1 MRKLILLLTFLI
13 CSVLSSQNIE
23 QKPIKSEEMS
33 LGFVN
38 DTLIMPV
45 LDEETKLYDSI
56 KRENKFSLIQLIIG
70 YKHQR
75 PHKNETYK
83 YNGLLSTFA
92 FNAVQ
97 GFNVTTGLSYLKE
110 RPADS
115 TYYEVGGLVNYGIA
129 ENKPRFSGYFSQ
141 LLNSENQSKI
151 TVSGGLTVH
160 QFGEDFPVKKIINS
174 LASSYFG
181 KNYAKFYQ
189 KDFIALHYQQSF
201 SEHFLGTFG
210 LEYAHRRTLFNHT
223 LRSPFVKRRIFTSN
237 NPIDSTNFEDAGF
250 ESNNIVKLKV
260 KTVVHF
266 NQNHQLPVVYFNI
279 ETGFA
284 SNLPKYNY
292 ALVGFSTLFQ
302 QSFETYGNLA
312 AFVNAGWF
320 INAQNI
326 AFMDYKHFYG
336 NETFIETTKNYL
348 QNFNLLPYYAYST
361 NKSFAEWH
369 AEYDF
374 NGFLTDA
381 VPHFGKLQWHL
392 ITGAHVLH
400 TYGQHTYYELSIGL
414 NNIGFKKFRPLR
426 VDFFQS
432 FNGFKTESGIIIGI
446 KILDV

>member
-1 MRKLILLLTFLI
+1 MHRLILLLTFLV
-13 CSVLSSQNIE
+13 CSTLSAQNIE
-23 QKPIKSEEMS
+23 QKNTKNEEMS
-33 LGFVN
+33 LELAN
-38 DTLIMPV
+38 DTLIMPSTTGD
-45 LDEETKLYDSI
+45 LNTNDTI
-56 KRENKFSLIQLIIG
+56 KNENRFSLIQLIIG

-110 RPADS
+110 NPTDS

-141 LLNSENQSKI
+141 LINSEKKSKI
-151 TVSGGLTVH
+151 TISGGLTVH
-160 QFGEDFPVKKIINS
+160 QFGEDFPIKKIINS

-189 KDFIALHYQQSF
+189 KDFISIHYQQRF
-201 SEHFLGTFG
+201 NENLFG
-210 LEYAHRRTLFNHT
+210 EIELEYANRRTLFNHT
-223 LRSPFVKRRIFTSN
+223 VRSPFVKKRIFTSN
-237 NPIDSTNFEDAGF
+237 NPIDPTNFEQAGF
-250 ESNNIVKLKV
+250 ESNNIVKLKL
-260 KTVVHF
+260 KSAFHLD
-266 NQNHQLPVVYFNI
+266 QARRLPVMYFNF

-292 ALVGFSTLFQ
+292 ALVGLSTLYQHDFND
-302 QSFETYGNLA
+302 FGNFA
-312 AFVNAGWF
+312 AFVNAGLF
-320 INAQNI
+320 LSTKDL

-336 NETFIETTKNYL
+336 NETFVGTTKNYL
-348 QNFNLLPYYAYST
+348 QNFNLLPYYTHST

-381 VPHFGKLQWHL
+381 VPFFGKLKWHL
-392 ITGAHVLH
+392 ITGVHVLH
-400 TYGQHTYYELSIGL
+400 TYDQPTYYEWSIGL

-426 VDFFQS
+426 VDYFQS
-432 FNGFKTESGIIIGI
+432 FNGLKATNGIIVGV